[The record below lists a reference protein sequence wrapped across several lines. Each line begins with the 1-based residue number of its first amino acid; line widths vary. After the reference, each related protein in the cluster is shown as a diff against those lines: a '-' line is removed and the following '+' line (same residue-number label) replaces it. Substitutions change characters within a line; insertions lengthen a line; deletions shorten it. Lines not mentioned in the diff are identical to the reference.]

1 MISEIAAVGNRASSD
16 HILYADDVKP
26 IQFNKCLIVIIAK
39 KVKHINTLI
48 RILITSQYMYIYILV
63 CNGQLINK
71 CGKKYN
77 FKKYVSVKRFCRK
90 KNLFPYNH

>member
-39 KVKHINTLI
+39 HVKHIKTLYLT
-48 RILITSQYMYIYILV
+48 RPEL
-63 CNGQLINK
+63 K
-71 CGKKYN
+71 
-77 FKKYVSVKRFCRK
+77 
-90 KNLFPYNH
+90 